1 MSTAPLFSNF
11 IRCRV
16 IAVKLRIFW
25 QYLVRPTRGMRRL
38 NFHLTLRRLFY
49 VFMYSKNVAVVIHAV
64 SLRWF
69 EVRHD
74 VRTMSTDCCIECT
87 ALLHPSWALQNVL
100 TRVLEA
106 VPSMVTTRWL
116 LPTHALQ
123 ILTECPVSICIRF
136 VAPADSP
143 WLNKDIG
150 TPAMLEP
157 RTYNV
162 LLLILTSLS
171 QPLRL
176 KLPLNGL

>member
-25 QYLVRPTRGMRRL
+25 QYLVRPTRGIRRL